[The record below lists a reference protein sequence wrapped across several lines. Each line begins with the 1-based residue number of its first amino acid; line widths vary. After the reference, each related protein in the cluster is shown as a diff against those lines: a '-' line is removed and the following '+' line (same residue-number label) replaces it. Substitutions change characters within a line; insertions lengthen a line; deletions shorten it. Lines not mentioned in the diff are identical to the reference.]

1 MNPPDLPNAMV
12 IVQELESNNL
22 RAQFA
27 NSFTSSQIMSQIYSG
42 TKTQIKIP
50 DKVTIVN
57 IIAIREI
64 LTT

>member
-1 MNPPDLPNAMV
+1 MV

-27 NSFTSSQIMSQIYSG
+27 SNCTSVISQIYSG
-42 TKTQIKIP
+42 TKTQIIDPSKI
-50 DKVTIVN
+50 TIIT
-57 IIAIREI
+57 IIVIRGI